1 MIESELSGDRES
13 LDVIYVGTPNNLRSM
28 RSRAIEE
35 YKKTLVL
42 SSRQR
47 EILTGLLLGDGH
59 LETQN
64 DGRTYRLKVEQ
75 AVRKKEYVDW
85 LFQEFREFVCT
96 EPKEKEKTRNESQT
110 RNVGFGTLSVGNF
123 RFHAH
128 QFYQGKRKVIP
139 KRIDKLLSP
148 LALAVWFMDDGS
160 RKSSFHRAKILNT
173 QGFRKEEIERLIRV
187 LEKKFDLQ
195 SKLRNQKDGYQIYI
209 AAVSD
214 DLLKRTIGEHIVPC
228 MRYKL
233 SST

>member
-1 MIESELSGDRES
+1 
-13 LDVIYVGTPNNLRSM
+13 M
-28 RSRAIEE
+28 RSKKIEE

-42 SSRQR
+42 TSRQR

-85 LFQEFREFVCT
+85 LFQEFQDFVRT

-110 RNVGFGTLSVGNF
+110 KNVGFSTLSVGNF
-123 RFHAH
+123 RFHAQ
-128 QFYQGKRKVIP
+128 QFYQGKEKVVP

-148 LALAVWFMDDGS
+148 LALAVWYMDDGS
-160 RKSSFHRAKILNT
+160 QKSSLHRARILNT
-173 QGFRKEEIERLIRV
+173 QGFRKQEIEHLIQI
-187 LEKKFDLQ
+187 LEKNFHLQ
-195 SKLRNQKDGYQIYI
+195 AKLRSQKDGYQIYI
-209 AAVSD
+209 AAVFAD
-214 DLLKRTIGEHIVPC
+214 RLKQIIEEHTVPC

-233 SST
+233 